1 MGGQTVANF
10 YLLLFYFYPVME
22 RLEKWRLV
30 LGKQSDPENEVGLSA
45 GQMGMD
51 GVLEALYDSDRKGG
65 LGASSPNVNRWL
77 GDIRKY
83 FPTSIVQVMQRDA
96 LERLNLEKILAEPEL
111 LEMIVPDVNLVA
123 TLLSLKKMLPEK
135 AKETAR
141 QVIERVVRDLEKRLQ
156 EPLQQSVRGA
166 LNRSVRNRRPRLN
179 EMNWRRTIQA
189 NLKNYQPELNAIIPE
204 ILHGYGQKGN
214 SLREI
219 ILLVDQSG
227 SMSSSVVYAGIFGSV
242 LASLRSLKTHFV
254 AFDTNV
260 ADLTADLDDP
270 MDLLFGVQLGGGTD
284 INQALGYAQTLIQR
298 PTDTILILISDLFE
312 GGSQNQFLK
321 KAASV
326 KASGAQFV
334 TLLALDDEGT
344 PAYNREL
351 AAQLASMGIPSF
363 ACSPDRF
370 PELMEMAIK
379 KMGFENWSAQAK

>member
-1 MGGQTVANF
+1 
-10 YLLLFYFYPVME
+10 ME

-141 QVIERVVRDLEKRLQ
+141 QVIERVVRDLEKRLR
-156 EPLQQSVRGA
+156 EPLQQAVRGA

-189 NLKNYQPELNAIIPE
+189 NLKHYQPELNAIIPE